1 MKKNILQKNK
11 VYKDYCHSN
20 ENAYFYW
27 EKNHWQYHSNVSI
40 YIAFTIVWKRCCLQT
55 FIWTFHF
62 ACNTFEIHAHQKT
75 FQFPLESTT
84 FSSCISISKWDNFAY
99 YFIGTKMFSLSFQKH
114 IQVRIVQNQDEPN
127 QGTLFCP
134 KLSSINN
141 MVQLK

>member
-1 MKKNILQKNK
+1 MKMPTSIGRKTIGNTIRTL
-11 VYKDYCHSN
+11 VY
-20 ENAYFYW
+20 F
-27 EKNHWQYHSNVSI
+27 
-40 YIAFTIVWKRCCLQT
+40 AFTIVWKRCYLRT

-127 QGTLFCP
+127 QSHDFKGLHFAQNCLP
-134 KLSSINN
+134 KTIWFNWNWKNEFSL
-141 MVQLK
+141 L